1 MFMSQIFGRLISPR
15 VHLFLWLL
23 AKNKVLTMDNLAIR
37 QEVAD
42 KSCLFCAE
50 QETSRHLFFDC
61 EVAKKN
67 VELHF

>member
-1 MFMSQIFGRLISPR
+1 
-15 VHLFLWLL
+15 
-23 AKNKVLTMDNLAIR
+23 MDNLAIR